1 MTYRILCLLL
11 GAATASAWWAFAVFE
26 HLRSFRESGF
36 IIPVVLLTIGCVVI
50 IFLETEKA
58 INK

>member
-26 HLRSFRESGF
+26 HLRNFQDNGF
-36 IIPVVLLTIGCVVI
+36 VVPVVLLTLGCAVI
-50 IFLETEKA
+50 LFLESEKA
-58 INK
+58 IRK